1 MLLSLLLTLCAAG
14 ALTQGTTRLFQIDI
28 DSALNR
34 DNIVV
39 LTGVRVFRDE
49 IVVLDTYG
57 GVITVGAVNMTV
69 RNSLFDTLN
78 LAHVYSTVDDASG
91 NVAVCTN
98 RKGRCQYID
107 VSYWNYNME
116 LTTVDSVNRNTRA
129 PYSDVRI
136 TGVTSMAK
144 GLTVP

>member
-1 MLLSLLLTLCAAG
+1 MTG
-14 ALTQGTTRLFQIDI
+14 ALTTGVSQIDI

-34 DNIVV
+34 YDNVV
-39 LTGVRVFRDE
+39 LTGLRVYRDE

-69 RNSLFDTLN
+69 RNSLFDTLS
-78 LAHVYSTVDDASG
+78 LAHVYSTVDDVTG

-98 RKGRCQYID
+98 RKGRCQYMD

-116 LTTVDSVNRNTRA
+116 LTTVDSR
-129 PYSDVRI
+129 Y
-136 TGVTSMAK
+136 
-144 GLTVP
+144 